1 MYLSKNAKMHST
13 PFTIEDFTNW
23 LIRLGYAETTIKSYT
38 RLLQN
43 FFNYLEIAC
52 GGSPPNQSTIEQ
64 FNKDLHKTKLSRQY
78 ISAHINVINR
88 YSEFLELTTKEKLT
102 VGKIIIEKEITT
114 ERTIFTQEE
123 IHSLFKSIDRNT
135 PQGLMDKALLSI
147 YYGCGLRSKEGI
159 NLEPAALDFNK
170 GLLYVKPSKNY
181 SSRYVPM
188 SSKVMADLK
197 EYQSFAR
204 TVINPN
210 SKYVLVGKQKAQV
223 NGQYLNTRLKTLQ
236 EKAGITKQASLH
248 SLRHSIATH
257 LLQQGMEL
265 EYIGDFLGHK
275 RLDSTQ
281 VYVRINEELF
291 YESSVLTRNYVADE

>member
-1 MYLSKNAKMHST
+1 MYLSKNSKMHKT
-13 PFTIEDFTNW
+13 PKELELKNFENW
-23 LIRLGYAETTIKSYT
+23 LVRLGYAKSTIKGYV
-38 RLLQN
+38 RLLAN
-43 FFNYLEIAC
+43 FFKYLETAC
-52 GGSPPNQSTIEQ
+52 GGSLPTQKEIEN
-64 FNKDLHKTKLSRQY
+64 FIKDLHQTKLSRQS
-78 ISAHINVINR
+78 IQGHLNVINR
-88 YSEFLELTTKEKLT
+88 YSEFLEKTKKQKLA
-102 VGKIIIEKEITT
+102 VNKIIVEKEITT

-123 IHSLFKSIDRNT
+123 IKALFSSIDGHG
-135 PQGLMDKALLSI
+135 PSDLMDKAILSL

-159 NLEPAALDFNK
+159 NLELAALDFNK

-188 SSKVMADLK
+188 SQKVITDLQD
-197 EYQSFAR
+197 YLNFAKP
-204 TVINPN
+204 VLNPN
-210 SKYVLVGKQKAQV
+210 SKYVLVGKQKTQT
-223 NGQYLNTRLKTLQ
+223 NGAYLNKRLKLLQ
-236 EKAGITKQASLH
+236 GQANITKEASLH

-291 YESSVLTRNYVADE
+291 YKNK

>member
-1 MYLSKNAKMHST
+1 MLN
-13 PFTIEDFTNW
+13 
-23 LIRLGYAETTIKSYT
+23 
-38 RLLQN
+38 N
-43 FFNYLEIAC
+43 FFKYLQIAC
-52 GGSPPNQSTIEQ
+52 GGSPPNQKEIEN
-64 FNKDLHKTKLSRQY
+64 FIKDLHQTKLSRQS
-78 ISAHINVINR
+78 IQGHLNVINR
-88 YSEFLELTTKEKLT
+88 YSEFLEKTKKQKLA
-102 VGKIIIEKEITT
+102 VNKIIVEKEITT

-123 IHSLFKSIDRNT
+123 IKALFSSIDGHG
-135 PQGLMDKALLSI
+135 PSDLFDKAMLSI

-159 NLEPAALDFNK
+159 NLEPKELDFNK

-197 EYQSFAR
+197 EYQEFAR
-204 TVINPN
+204 MVINPN
-210 SKYVLVGKQKAQV
+210 SKYLLVGKLKPQV
-223 NGQYLNTRLKTLQ
+223 NGQYLNTRLKLLQ
-236 EKAGITKQASLH
+236 EKAGINKRASLH

-291 YESSVLTRNYVADE
+291 YESKAEK

>member
-1 MYLSKNAKMHST
+1 MNLKEELENFEK
-13 PFTIEDFTNW
+13 W
-23 LIRLGYAETTIKSYT
+23 LVRLGYAESTIKGYV
-38 RLLQN
+38 RLLNN
-43 FFNYLEIAC
+43 FFKYLQTAC
-52 GGSPPNQSTIEQ
+52 GGSPPNQKEIEN
-64 FNKDLHKTKLSRQY
+64 FIKDLHQTKLSRQS
-78 ISAHINVINR
+78 IQGHLNVINR
-88 YSEFLELTTKEKLT
+88 YSEFLEKTKKQKLA
-102 VGKIIIEKEITT
+102 VNKIIVEKEMTT

-123 IHSLFKSIDRNT
+123 IKALFSSIDGNT
-135 PQGLMDKALLSI
+135 PQGLMDKAMLSI

-188 SSKVMADLK
+188 SQKVMQDLK
-197 EYQSFAR
+197 EYQDFAR
-204 TVINPN
+204 MVINPN
-210 SKYVLVGKQKAQV
+210 SKYVLVGKQKPKTT
-223 NGQYLNTRLKTLQ
+223 GSYLNQRLKVLQ
-236 EKAGITKQASLH
+236 EKAGIGKNASLH

-291 YESSVLTRNYVADE
+291 YGSRAEK

>member
-1 MYLSKNAKMHST
+1 MQGNPMKNNWQSSLST
-13 PFTIEDFTNW
+13 FTNW
-23 LIRLGYAETTIKSYT
+23 LIRLGYAESTIKSYT

-43 FFNYLEIAC
+43 FFNYLQ
-52 GGSPPNQSTIEQ
+52 GKPPNQQQIEA
-64 FNKDLHKTKLSRQY
+64 FNKHLHHTKLSRQY
-78 ISAHINVINR
+78 ISGHINVINR

-102 VGKIIIEKEITT
+102 VGKIIVEKEMTT

-123 IHSLFKSIDRNT
+123 IKALFSSIDGHG
-135 PQGLMDKALLSI
+135 PSDLFDKAMLSL

-188 SSKVMADLK
+188 SQKVMQDLK
-197 EYQSFAR
+197 EYQDFAR
-204 TVINPN
+204 EVINPN
-210 SKYVLVGKQKAQV
+210 SKYILVGKQKNQT
-223 NGQYLNTRLKTLQ
+223 NGEYLNKRLKALQ
-236 EKAGITKQASLH
+236 EKAGINKKASLH

-291 YESSVLTRNYVADE
+291 YGKVQ